1 LVFDAPRRFDI
12 ARKPNNHVGFGGGG
26 PHFCLGSHLARMQ
39 LKALFRELLF
49 RLPDLRVGE
58 PEYLAGNFINGIKR
72 LPVSFTPRPS
82 GG

>member
-1 LVFDAPRRFDI
+1 
-12 ARKPNNHVGFGGGG
+12 
-26 PHFCLGSHLARMQ
+26 MQ

-72 LPVSFTPRPS
+72 LPVNFTPRGS
-82 GG
+82 GAERCA